1 MSFSLVLRKAEL
13 ENPLCMSRHMLYL
26 SPTQPPSPLQ
36 ISSVRTFVSMCSKI
50 DGNHQLRGT
59 DYFILFCFNYVR
71 GHKQAVDVARMGQ
84 ITC

>member
-50 DGNHQLRGT
+50 DGNHQCITLEAIIKVAHALCPRA
-59 DYFILFCFNYVR
+59 YERVR
-71 GHKQAVDVARMGQ
+71 
-84 ITC
+84 TL